1 MRFVVL
7 VGPAGSGKSSLTA
20 ALSQVMEENGAV
32 VARVNFD
39 PAVEELPYDP
49 EVDVRKYVDYV
60 SLLKQG
66 LGPNGALVTA
76 VDMLIGHVTDIREEI
91 SSFEADYVIVDTPGQ
106 MELFAFRQG
115 GPLVLEALVQDEPT
129 LIVFLVDAIFME
141 NPASIVSGFSLASS
155 VALRFR
161 KPQVNV
167 VSKADLLLD
176 EVREEIIP
184 RLGEPGFLTSL
195 VEADTSVPGDLRL
208 LYDSLA
214 RALEESGVIGE
225 VLPVSVEEVETLTA
239 LYAKIQQILAGGD
252 DFKIYDLKG
261 E

>member
-1 MRFVVL
+1 LRFVVL
-7 VGPAGSGKSSLTA
+7 AGPAGSGKSTLTA
-20 ALSQVMEENGAV
+20 ALSQTMEEGGAV
-32 VARVNFD
+32 VVRVNFD
-39 PAVEELPYDP
+39 PAVEHLPYDP
-49 EVDVRKYVDYV
+49 EVDVRQYVDYA

-66 LGPNGALVTA
+66 LGPNGALVA
-76 VDMLIGHVTDIREEI
+76 AIDMLIAHVLDIREEI
-91 SSFEADYVIVDTPGQ
+91 ESFNSDYVLIDTPGQ

-115 GPLVLEALVQDEPT
+115 GPLVLDALVQDDPT
-129 LIVFLVDAIFME
+129 VTVFLIDAVFME

-167 VSKADLLLD
+167 ISKADLLLE

-195 VEADTSVPGDLRL
+195 VEGDTSIPGDLRL
-208 LYDSLA
+208 LYISLA

-225 VLPVSVEEVETLTA
+225 VLPVSVEEPDTLKA
-239 LYAKIQQILAGGD
+239 LFAKIQQILAGGD
-252 DFKIYDLKG
+252 DYKAYDIKK

>member
-1 MRFVVL
+1 M
-7 VGPAGSGKSSLTA
+7 
-20 ALSQVMEENGAV
+20 
-32 VARVNFD
+32 
-39 PAVEELPYDP
+39 
-49 EVDVRKYVDYV
+49 
-60 SLLKQG
+60 
-66 LGPNGALVTA
+66 
-76 VDMLIGHVTDIREEI
+76 
-91 SSFEADYVIVDTPGQ
+91 
-106 MELFAFRQG
+106 
-115 GPLVLEALVQDEPT
+115 
-129 LIVFLVDAIFME
+129 
-141 NPASIVSGFSLASS
+141 
-155 VALRFR
+155 
-161 KPQVNV
+161 NV

>member
-1 MRFVVL
+1 MRFIVL

-20 ALSQVMEENGAV
+20 ALSQVMEDNGAV

-39 PAVEELPYDP
+39 PAVENLPYDP
-49 EVDVRKYVDYV
+49 EVDVRKYVDYE
-60 SLLKQG
+60 SLLRQG
-66 LGPNGALVTA
+66 LGPNGALVA
-76 VDMLIGHVTDIREEI
+76 AIDMLITHVISIREEVD
-91 SSFEADYVIVDTPGQ
+91 SFNADYVIVDTPGQ

-115 GPLVLEALVQDEPT
+115 GPLVLDALVQEDPASV
-129 LIVFLVDAIFME
+129 VFLIDAVFME
-141 NPASIVSGFSLASS
+141 NPASIVSGLSLASS

-167 VSKADLLLD
+167 ISKADLLLE
-176 EVREEIIP
+176 EVREELIP
-184 RLGEPGFLTSL
+184 RLGEPGFLESL
-195 VEADTSVPGDLRL
+195 VEADQTVPGDLRM
-208 LYDSLA
+208 LYEALA

-225 VLPVSVEEVETLTA
+225 VLPVSVDEVETLNV

-252 DFKIYDLKG
+252 DYRIYDIR

>member
-76 VDMLIGHVTDIREEI
+76 VDMLIGHVADIREEI

-115 GPLVLEALVQDEPT
+115 GPLVLEALVHDEPT

-214 RALEESGVIGE
+214 RALEESGMIGE

-252 DFKIYDLKG
+252 DFKIYELKR